1 MEEQKQ
7 KTGFQPGNQWW
18 AKRATHGRKAIFQT
32 PEKMMESAIE
42 YFKITD
48 ERKWKRQDFRGKD
61 AKKVEIET
69 DTPYTMAGL
78 CIFLGVNTHYFNDFE
93 TNLNLK
99 TKKGR
104 DFSDVIRTIKDIMFS
119 QKFEGA
125 AVGAFQQNIIAR
137 DLGLANRNEIT
148 HVVEQPLFGDDD
160 DE

>member
-1 MEEQKQ
+1 
-7 KTGFQPGNQWW
+7 
-18 AKRATHGRKAIFQT
+18 
-32 PEKMMESAIE
+32 
-42 YFKITD
+42 
-48 ERKWKRQDFRGKD
+48 
-61 AKKVEIET
+61 
-69 DTPYTMAGL
+69 MAGL

-137 DLGLANRNEIT
+137 DLGLANKNEIT
-148 HVVEQPLFGDDD
+148 HIVEQPLFGDDD
-160 DE
+160 EG